1 MNNSKITIMENYPE
15 IKQNIIDNFLNPSFR
30 WTSISVKG
38 MLIYTVKKLS
48 WFPVEYN
55 ETNET
60 LVFDIGKNII
70 IPIKVNWKQHDN
82 KYVVNSFS

>member
-30 WTSISVKG
+30 YTTISIKG
-38 MLIYTVKKLS
+38 MIIHTVQKLS

-55 ETNET
+55 EETET
-60 LVFDIGKNII
+60 LNFNLGNNVSIE
-70 IPIKVNWKQHDN
+70 IKINWKKHDSR
-82 KYVVNSFS
+82 YVVNSFS